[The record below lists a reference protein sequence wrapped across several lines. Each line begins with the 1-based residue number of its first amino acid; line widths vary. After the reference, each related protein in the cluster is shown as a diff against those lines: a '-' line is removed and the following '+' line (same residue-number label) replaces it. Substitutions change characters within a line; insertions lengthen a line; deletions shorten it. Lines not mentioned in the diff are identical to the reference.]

1 MILGRALTTSICWL
15 GSYKSMIW
23 TMVHEL
29 LTDYGTISRLWFDVF
44 PSGPSNWDPGG
55 FPQEYHDLVAY
66 VREISPDTMLLSGS
80 DGCMA
85 GHEKGYSGCACSNG
99 SQHRL
104 ALFGWSDCRRSPLP
118 QRFIFATNL
127 TVAHIQVFL
136 HNMHA
141 DPLFHGQGIPNSLAG
156 EMCSNDDTG
165 LWYRPEEVDYSI
177 QNPGNLSLSR
187 RTCLSMRRRQPDN
200 T

>member
-1 MILGRALTTSICWL
+1 MILDRVLSTSICWL

-44 PSGPSNWDPGG
+44 PSGPSNWNPGG

-66 VREISPDTMLLSGS
+66 VKEISPDTMLLSGS

-99 SQHRL
+99 WFSTPPCVIWLVRL
-104 ALFGWSDCRRSPLP
+104 QAVTPPSAFHICYQSDSSSHSTVAAYARRSTIS
-118 QRFIFATNL
+118 RA
-127 TVAHIQVFL
+127 
-136 HNMHA
+136 
-141 DPLFHGQGIPNSLAG
+141 GNS
-156 EMCSNDDTG
+156 
-165 LWYRPEEVDYSI
+165 
-177 QNPGNLSLSR
+177 QLSR
-187 RTCLSMRRRQPDN
+187 RRN
-200 T
+200 V